1 MNTSSLIIFILI
13 FMIIIY
19 IYNDFIQ
26 PCLYSFVNES
36 NNSLFLS
43 YIKKYIFQNKLSNT
57 QENFTQ
63 YSSLSSQSNK
73 NNLDNTIQFD
83 TNWYLR
89 DMKDNSNFNKLS
101 SFGTNSIKPIIYR
114 NQISL
119 PVIRYG
125 FYSIGSYDNLVAQ
138 YFRHHIYPI
147 ETEQLITGLD
157 TIYKFIN
164 NDIDIAF
171 INEELL
177 TRYIKKD
184 CKYLTNIIL
193 DNLGL
198 TTSKYDLS
206 ILENVERLYPPIN
219 FSAIGVG
226 FYQDFYLI
234 VNNFSNI
241 IEFMDIKNKSIGIL
255 ADSYYYFVKI
265 CSAYGISLEELR
277 KNTFMII
284 TLEQNIEDL
293 LSTFKINKYDG
304 IFLVAHPK
312 NLQLL
317 KLSLIMKMRYIHIQK
332 KEGLDTRKIL
342 NNLIPTQQGTNP
354 LALPPP
360 PSINRQ
366 AIYSQTLM
374 NDLQTENI
382 KETFNSLIKKYFQC
396 ITPRTV
402 DLNKFHKSGN
412 IYSYLETFS
421 TRMILVVRNDI
432 PQERVKFL
440 TQNYIDNLE
449 KIRDI
454 IDKEQFQ
461 IELNNFSSLEF
472 NYQEL
477 VSFNSSIPL
486 SVGAKDIYA
495 KEGLI
500 YYENDERCKL

>member
-1 MNTSSLIIFILI
+1 MNITNLIIFILA

-19 IYNDFIQ
+19 IYNDFIH
-26 PCLYSFVNES
+26 LYLSK
-36 NNSLFLS
+36 FLAP
-43 YIKKYIFQNKLSNT
+43 YFKKYISQNTLANT
-57 QENFTQ
+57 QEHFTQ
-63 YSSLSSQSNK
+63 YSSMSSLTNK
-73 NNLDNTIQFD
+73 NSLENTTQFD

-89 DMKDNSNFNKLS
+89 DPN
-101 SFGTNSIKPIIYR
+101 KPIISS
-114 NQISL
+114 NQINL
-119 PVIRYG
+119 PVIQFG
-125 FYSIGSYDNLVAQ
+125 FYANGSYDNLVGQ

-147 ETEQLITGLD
+147 ETEKLITGLD

-184 CKYLTNIIL
+184 CKYLTNLIL

-198 TTSKYDLS
+198 TTQNYDLS
-206 ILENVERLYPPIN
+206 IPENVERLYPPIN

-226 FYQDFYLI
+226 FHQDFYLI

-241 IEFMDIKNKSIGIL
+241 IEFLDIKNKSIGIL
-255 ADSYYYFVKI
+255 EDSYYYFIKI
-265 CSAYGISLEELR
+265 CSAYGISPADLATS
-277 KNTFMII
+277 KFMNI
-284 TLEQNIEDL
+284 TVEPNLEDL
-293 LSTFKINKYDG
+293 LATFKTNKYDG

-317 KLSLIMKMRYIHIQK
+317 KLSLTMKMRYIHIQK
-332 KEGLDTRKIL
+332 RVGLDARKNL
-342 NNLIPTQQGTNP
+342 TNLIPGQQGTNP
-354 LALPPP
+354 QESPPP

-366 AIYSQTLM
+366 AIYSQAVM
-374 NDLQTENI
+374 DDLQTENI
-382 KETFNSLIKKYFQC
+382 KETFNSMIKKYFQC
-396 ITPRTV
+396 ITPRAV

-412 IYSYLETFS
+412 LYSYLETFS
-421 TRMILVVRNDI
+421 TRMILVVRDDI
-432 PQERVKFL
+432 PRERVKFI

-454 IDKEQFQ
+454 IDREQFQ

-472 NYQEL
+472 NYEEL
-477 VSFNSSIPL
+477 VSFNSRIPL
-486 SVGAKDIYA
+486 ADGAKEVYK

-500 YYENDERCKL
+500 YYADDDRCKL

>member
-1 MNTSSLIIFILI
+1 MNTTNLIILILAV
-13 FMIIIY
+13 MIIIY
-19 IYNDFIQ
+19 IYNDFLH
-26 PCLYSFVNES
+26 PYLSK
-36 NNSLFLS
+36 FLAP
-43 YIKKYIFQNKLSNT
+43 YFKKYIFQNNLANT

-73 NNLDNTIQFD
+73 NSLENTTQFD

-89 DMKDNSNFNKLS
+89 DPN
-101 SFGTNSIKPIIYR
+101 KPIISS

-119 PVIRYG
+119 PVIQYG
-125 FYSIGSYDNLVAQ
+125 FYANGSYDNLVGQ

-147 ETEQLITGLD
+147 EAEQLITGLD

-184 CKYLTNIIL
+184 CKYLTNLIL

-198 TTSKYDLS
+198 TTSNYDLS
-206 ILENVERLYPPIN
+206 IPENIERLYPPIN

-226 FYQDFYLI
+226 FHQDFYLI

-241 IEFMDIKNKSIGIL
+241 IEFLDIKNKSIGIL

-265 CSAYGISLEELR
+265 CSAYGISPADL
-277 KNTFMII
+277 KANKFMNI
-284 TLEQNIEDL
+284 TVEQNLEDL
-293 LSTFKINKYDG
+293 FASFKSNKYDG

-317 KLSLIMKMRYIHIQK
+317 KLSLEMKMRYIHIQK
-332 KEGLDTRKIL
+332 RVGLDTRKNL
-342 NNLIPTQQGTNP
+342 ANLIPGQQGTNP
-354 LALPPP
+354 LEP

-366 AIYSQTLM
+366 AIYSQAVM
-374 NDLQTENI
+374 DDLQTENI
-382 KETFNSLIKKYFQC
+382 KESFNSIIKKYFQC
-396 ITPRTV
+396 ITPRAV

-412 IYSYLETFS
+412 LYSYLETFS
-421 TRMILVVRNDI
+421 TRMILVVRDNI
-432 PQERVKFL
+432 PRERVKFI
-440 TQNYIDNLE
+440 TRNYIDNLE
-449 KIRDI
+449 KMRDI
-454 IDKEQFQ
+454 IDREQFQ

-472 NYQEL
+472 NYEDL

-486 SVGAKDIYA
+486 AEGAKEAYK

-500 YYENDERCKL
+500 YYGDDTRSKL